1 MPRPHQE
8 PRTLLEYL
16 IRQRNRTYEELAA
29 EFSRHDG
36 HAAISARH
44 LGRLARGEREAAG
57 ATPATR
63 RAFQAMFGR
72 PLDDLLQPW
81 TPASEPIAPAT
92 NSSLMLP
99 SGNERSLLAMAAERA
114 RRFAM
119 LTSEATSPEALD
131 QLREDV
137 QRLALAYPQRPLA
150 ELLGDLVETQDTLF
164 VLLER
169 RQDPQQS
176 RQLHFLASVTSGLL
190 AKASHDLAD
199 PHAAMLQARTAVLC
213 ADRADHNGLRAWLR
227 GLQSMVAYWAGR
239 HAEAVRYAEMGM
251 QFAERTTGTTSV
263 WLPVSA
269 ARAYAA
275 LGNAD
280 RALTSVRAAEEAWN
294 QVEPDEMDE
303 LGGICT
309 FNQPRTLY
317 YAADALA
324 WLPEEA
330 SEAQA
335 LAARAVEAYSD
346 RNDPAWAFG
355 DQAGA
360 HTDLAIARIAGRDL
374 EGAAAA
380 LAPVLDLVTEQ
391 RINGIIHSVQ
401 RVHQVITRSGLGE
414 DAHDMIEQIEDFTS
428 TPMRSLPR

>member
-1 MPRPHQE
+1 MARSHQE

-29 EFSRHDG
+29 EFSQHDG
-36 HAAISARH
+36 RAAISARH
-44 LGRLARGEREAAG
+44 LGRLARGERVTAG
-57 ATPATR
+57 AAPATR

-72 PLDDLLQPW
+72 PLDDLLRPW
-81 TPASEPIAPAT
+81 TPEIEPSAPGT
-92 NSSLMLP
+92 VSSLTLP
-99 SGNERSLLAMAAERA
+99 SGDERSLLAMAAERA

-119 LTSEATSPEALD
+119 LTSETTSPEAID

-137 QRLALAYPQRPLA
+137 QRLSLAYPQRPLT

-169 RQDPQQS
+169 RQEPQQS

-199 PHAAMLQARTAVLC
+199 PHAAMLQARTAILC

-227 GLQSMVAYWAGR
+227 GLQSLVAYWAGR
-239 HAEAVRYAEMGM
+239 HAEAARYAEMGI

-275 LGNAD
+275 LGNAE
-280 RALTSVRAAEEAWN
+280 RTLTAIHAAEDAWN
-294 QVEPDEMDE
+294 RVQPDEMDE

-324 WLPEEA
+324 WLPD
-330 SEAQA
+330 QA
-335 LAARAVEAYSD
+335 RETQDFATRAIEAYSD
-346 RNDPAWAFG
+346 RTDPSWAFG

-360 HTDLAIARIAGRDL
+360 HSDLAIARVAERDI
-374 EGAAAA
+374 EGAAEALTPVLE
-380 LAPVLDLVTEQ
+380 LAPDK
-391 RINGIIHSVQ
+391 RMNGIVHSAQ
-401 RVHQVITRSGLGE
+401 RVHQTLTHTGLAS
-414 DAHDMIEQIEDFTS
+414 DARDLIKHIEDFTS
-428 TPMRSLPR
+428 TPMRALPR